1 MVETSPNPAPAAAA
15 SARSFNRT
23 RAYMEASL
31 ESARVYSMG
40 LVSAMRRRAVSW
52 AVNRRE
58 PRGSHCM
65 WGKASATG
73 EGVSIGPRPVI
84 LLIGLG
90 WCGVVWRDVLRLLF
104 YKCSSVLKFL
114 NWFNSN

>member
-65 WGKASATG
+65 WGKATDALIDGMHTG
-73 EGVSIGPRPVI
+73 GLSIS
-84 LLIGLG
+84 
-90 WCGVVWRDVLRLLF
+90 LRSL
-104 YKCSSVLKFL
+104 
-114 NWFNSN
+114 